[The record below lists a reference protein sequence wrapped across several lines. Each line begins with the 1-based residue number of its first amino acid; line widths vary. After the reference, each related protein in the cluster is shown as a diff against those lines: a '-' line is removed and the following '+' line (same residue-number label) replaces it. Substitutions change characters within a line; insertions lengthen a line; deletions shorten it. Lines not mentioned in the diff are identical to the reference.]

1 MKKHNIGNSSPK
13 IFLLNSYNKQKLE
26 IVMRK
31 EERNRKKTGLIGE
44 PKQEIKWLKAASKEI
59 IDCIKGAMNS
69 LDLEEVERLIDTLL
83 KAKNRKIFIVGMG
96 RSGFVARAF
105 ALRLMNLGF
114 NVYFLG
120 ETITPAAQKG
130 DRLIAISGTGTTKM
144 VLTASSAAKDIGAK
158 VIAVTSF
165 PESPLGQLAD
175 LIVTVRGRTKSAK
188 PLEEDYLARQ
198 LRGERAALTPLG
210 SIFENNTMV
219 FLDSLV
225 VELMHR
231 MGRTEAD
238 LKRRHATIE

>member
-1 MKKHNIGNSSPK
+1 
-13 IFLLNSYNKQKLE
+13 L
-26 IVMRK
+26 
-31 EERNRKKTGLIGE
+31 
-44 PKQEIKWLKAASKEI
+44 KWLKAAADEI
-59 IDCIKGAMNS
+59 VECIKCS
-69 LDLEEVERLIDTLL
+69 IDELDVQQVEQLIDLML
-83 KAKNRKIFIVGMG
+83 RAKNKKIFTVGMG

-120 ETITPAAQKG
+120 ETITPAARKG
-130 DRLIAISGTGTTKM
+130 DILMAISGTGSTKM
-144 VLTASSAAKDIGAK
+144 VLTASIAAKEIGAK

-165 PESPLGQLAD
+165 PQSALGKMAD
-175 LIVTVRGRTKSAK
+175 LAVEIKGRTKAGMPK
-188 PLEEDYLARQ
+188 EEDYLARQ
-198 LRGERAALTPLG
+198 ILGEREPLTPLG
-210 SIFENNTMV
+210 SIFENNCMV